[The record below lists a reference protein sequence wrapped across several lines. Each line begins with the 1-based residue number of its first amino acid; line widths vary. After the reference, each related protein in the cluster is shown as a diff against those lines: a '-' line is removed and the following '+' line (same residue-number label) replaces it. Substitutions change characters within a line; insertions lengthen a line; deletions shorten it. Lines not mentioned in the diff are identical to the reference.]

1 MARQKETEMLQRP
14 PPQSIPDAPGS
25 YQFLDQDGRVIYVG
39 KAKSLRQR
47 VQNYFQPLDALM
59 PRTQMMI
66 SQAESIE
73 WIQVDTDV
81 EALVLEYSLIKRH
94 KPRYNVKLR
103 DDKSYP
109 VLAVTVNQPWP
120 KATVTRAARQKGVRY
135 FGPYPHA
142 SALRETL
149 DMLQKS
155 FQIRTCSD
163 LKFERQRRL
172 GKPCLLYHI
181 ERCKG
186 PCVSAVD
193 SGTYRSTVDDL
204 CSFLKGDT
212 KSIVGKLNAEMKS
225 LSSQLE
231 FERAARIRDRLEAIE
246 RVVSKQEVMI
256 EGGVD
261 LDVIGIVADE
271 LEASVQVLHIRKGRL
286 LGRRGMIIDR
296 VEDLTDQ
303 ELQTRVVELHY
314 GETPIELPPEV
325 VVALDSP
332 DNELLA
338 LWLSNL
344 RGLKAKITVPKRGH
358 KRSMLSMA
366 TENAKDEMK
375 RHRLKRASDH
385 NARAKALT
393 DLANFLEL
401 KEAPLRIEC
410 YDMSHLQGTN
420 YVGSMVVMEDGITKR
435 ADYRRFRVSVPK
447 NDDYGAMEEVLTRRL
462 VNYLA
467 ETAIEHPEQGR
478 KFSYPPNLLLVDGGK
493 GQLNVAVRVLESL
506 GLTGK
511 IELASLAKEYEEVF
525 RPDRSDSIRIPRSSP
540 ALFLLQQI
548 RDEAH
553 RFAISYHRQLRGKSA
568 LETKMDSVAGLGPKR
583 KRAIIDYFGGIA
595 KLKKASLDEISAA
608 KILPAPVAL
617 ALYESLQKG

>member
-1 MARQKETEMLQRP
+1 MLQKP
-14 PPQSIPDAPGS
+14 PSQSIPDAPGS
-25 YQFLDQDGRVIYVG
+25 YQFLDSDGRVIYVG

-47 VQNYFQPLDALM
+47 IQNYFQPLDTLM
-59 PRTQMMI
+59 PRTQLMMA
-66 SQAESIE
+66 QAESLE

-81 EALVLEYSLIKRH
+81 EALVLEFSLIKRY

-109 VLAVTVNQPWP
+109 VLAVTVNQTWP
-120 KATVTRAARQKGVRY
+120 KAFVTRAARQKGVKY

-149 DMLQKS
+149 DMLQKA

-172 GKPCLLYHI
+172 AKPCLLYHI

-186 PCVSAVD
+186 PCISAVD
-193 SGTYRSTVDDL
+193 SETYRSTVDEL

-212 KSIVGKLNAEMKS
+212 KAIVGRLNSEMKT
-225 LSSQLE
+225 LASQLE
-231 FERAARIRDRLEAIE
+231 FERAARVRDRLEAID
-246 RVVSKQEVMI
+246 RVVSKQEVMV

-261 LDVIGIVADE
+261 LDVIGIFSDE
-271 LEASVQVLHIRKGRL
+271 LEASVQVLHVRKGRL

-296 VEDLTDQ
+296 VEDLTDA
-303 ELQTRVVELHY
+303 ELQARVVELHY
-314 GETPIELPPEV
+314 GESHIELPPEV

-332 DNELLA
+332 ENVLLTA
-338 LWLSNL
+338 WLSEL
-344 RGLKAKITVPKRGH
+344 RGSKARITVPQRGH

-420 YVGSMVVMEDGITKR
+420 YVGSMVVMEDGIVKR
-435 ADYRRFRVSVPK
+435 ADYRRFRVSIPK
-447 NDDYGAMEEVLTRRL
+447 NDDYGAMEEVLRRRL
-462 VNYLA
+462 VSYLS
-467 ETAIEHPEQGR
+467 ETATGGPELGR

-506 GLTGK
+506 GLSGK

-525 RPDRSDSIRIPRSSP
+525 RPDRADSIRIPRASP

-553 RFAISYHRQLRGKSA
+553 RFAISYHRQLRGKGA
-568 LETKMDSVAGLGPKR
+568 LETRLDSVVGLGPKR
-583 KRAIIDYFGGIA
+583 KRAIIDHFGGINR
-595 KLKKASLDEISAA
+595 LKSASLDEISQA
-608 KILPAPVAL
+608 KVLPAAVAVAL
-617 ALYESLQKG
+617 FETLHGS